1 MKRKMEHIFNII
13 AGPQADTCCILL
25 YGEIGSYGDVTAQN
39 IVTRLMEAEQTYHKI
54 DVRINSVG
62 GEVETGIAIFNALRQ
77 SKADITIY
85 IDCIAAS
92 TASFIAACGRT
103 VKMSRY
109 ARMML
114 HRPSGGAWGDASH
127 LKNYIAQLE
136 QIEEVLCRIYAERTG
151 RTVEDIRTT
160 YMDGEDHWLTADEA
174 LSLGFVDEIY
184 DDVREV
190 SFTDSLTPHERCERY
205 TACYLESIQQVSH
218 KTEKQM
224 INKLKERPTFT
235 DCADEAAIINR
246 IAEFEAKAT
255 KYDAIV
261 AERDALKE
269 KVAGFEQKEREAAE
283 AAYDAEVDRAR
294 AEERISAAEVESFKA
309 LMRKDPEAT
318 RTLLNARKP
327 KRRVMDV
334 LGGQSDPV
342 EAKTDKDFL
351 AAREAEVW
359 AKLKKQ

>member
-1 MKRKMEHIFNII
+1 MKHEMEHIFNIV
-13 AGPQADTCCILL
+13 AGPQEDTCCILL
-25 YGEIGSYGDVTAQN
+25 YGEIGSYGDVTAQD
-39 IVTRLMEAEQTYHKI
+39 IVTRLMEAEQTYRKI
-54 DVRINSVG
+54 DVRINSIG
-62 GEVETGIAIFNALRQ
+62 GEVDTGIAIFNALRQ

-114 HRPSGGAWGDASH
+114 HRPSGGTWGDASH

-151 RTVEDIRTT
+151 RTVEDIRAA

-184 DDVREV
+184 DDAREV
-190 SFTDSLTPHERCERY
+190 SFSDALSPHERCERY
-205 TACYLESIQQVSH
+205 TACYLESIHSH
-218 KTEKQM
+218 KNGKQM
-224 INKLKERPTFT
+224 INKLKGRPTFS

-246 IAEFEAKAT
+246 IAEIEAKVA
-255 KYDAIV
+255 KYDAVV
-261 AERDALKE
+261 AERDALKT
-269 KVAGFEQKEREAAE
+269 KVAAFEQKEREAAE
-283 AAYDAEVDRAR
+283 AAYDAVVDRAR
-294 AEERISAAEVESFKA
+294 AEERIGAAEVESFKA

-318 RTLLNARKP
+318 RALLDARKP
-327 KRRVMDV
+327 KRRVTDL
-334 LGGQSDPV
+334 LGGQGGSTA
-342 EAKTDKDFL
+342 AKTDKEFL
-351 AAREAEVW
+351 AEREAEVR
-359 AKLKKQ
+359 AKLGQ